1 MLQNNGKLLLVVNP
15 DVVDVAVVEDW
26 RPDVEAEEDFVSET
40 LFVETAVLPWL
51 PLAGLLFLTL
61 SELDNAEEDF
71 LSLLAVEA

>member
-1 MLQNNGKLLLVVNP
+1 MVNP

-51 PLAGLLFLTL
+51 LLAGLLFLML
-61 SELDNAEEDF
+61 SELDNVEEDF

>member
-1 MLQNNGKLLLVVNP
+1 MVNP

-40 LFVETAVLPWL
+40 LFVETACLPWL

-61 SELDNAEEDF
+61 SELDNVEEDF

>member
-1 MLQNNGKLLLVVNP
+1 MVNP

-51 PLAGLLFLTL
+51 PLVGLLFLTL
-61 SELDNAEEDF
+61 SELDNVEEDF

>member
-1 MLQNNGKLLLVVNP
+1 MVNP

-61 SELDNAEEDF
+61 SELDNVEEDF